1 MKKSAIF
8 LGILTASTA
17 FSATAQA
24 GTVMRCSHQLPPPHH
39 IAKVIARWADEV
51 KTLSGGELEVQIF
64 GADSLVKARDNIL
77 SVAKGDIECAYSL
90 NFQWGRTLPLMNVTL
105 GPYTMSS
112 IEAWKKWPKSE
123 AASFL
128 EGKLA
133 EKGVKNVVWMF
144 QTNTSVFTSKGAP
157 LIKPDDFKGI
167 KMRGLGPA
175 FDSGLKAMGATT
187 VSMPG
192 SEVYQSLATGV
203 IGAAVTDVAAA
214 YSRKYYEVQ
223 DHFTVVPV
231 LAAYIHGYVNPA
243 FHDKLSPKA
252 KAALKEAGEK
262 AAGWAIEA
270 SQAAAAAAPKQL
282 QDKGAKVHI
291 ATDAENKAFKA
302 IMQPAF
308 DKRFAEETG
317 ADGQKL
323 LDLIAKIQ

>member
-1 MKKSAIF
+1 MKK
-8 LGILTASTA
+8 TTA
-17 FSATAQA
+17 FLATLAIATAFTTA
-24 GTVMRCSHQLPPPHH
+24 ASAATIMRCSHQLPPAHH
-39 IAKVIARWADEV
+39 IAKVIDRWAAEV

-64 GADSLVKARDNIL
+64 GADSLVKAKDNIL

-123 AASFL
+123 AATFL
-128 EGKLA
+128 EGKLS
-133 EKGVKNVVWMF
+133 EKGVKNIVWMF
-144 QTNTSVFTSKGAP
+144 QTNTSVFTSKGKA
-157 LIKPDDFKGI
+157 LITPDDFKGL

-175 FDSGLKAMGATT
+175 FDRGLAAMGATT

-192 SEVYQSLATGV
+192 SEVYQALATGV
-203 IGAAVTDVAAA
+203 ISAAVTDVAAA

-243 FHDKLSPKA
+243 WYAKLSDKA
-252 KAALKEAGEK
+252 KAALKAAGDM
-262 AAGWAIEA
+262 ASGWAIEA

-282 QDKGAKVHI
+282 ADKGGKVHI

-302 IMQPAF
+302 LMQPAF

-317 ADGQKL
+317 ADGKKL
-323 LDLIAKIQ
+323 LEMIAKIQ